1 MSENHEEPGKIDT
14 KKILLSGI
22 QPSGNLAIANYI
34 GAIKN
39 WIKLQEEYMCIF
51 IVVDLHCLTVRQ
63 DPKELRRR
71 CMEFIGLY
79 LACGINPEKNLI
91 FLQSHVS
98 THAELTWILNCY
110 TYMGELNRMTQ
121 FKDKSKRHEMNVN
134 SGLYTYPVLM
144 AADILLY
151 QTDLVPV
158 GQDQKQH
165 LELTRDVAMR
175 FNNIYGNVFKIP
187 EPFIPEVG
195 ARIMSLQDPTAK
207 MSKSDENPRNYIAIL
222 DPPDVIRSKIKRAVT
237 DPGKEIVYDEKEK
250 PGLSNLIT
258 IYSCLS
264 GKPFEKIQEDYE
276 GKGYKEFKKDLGEV
290 IVETLEPVQKK
301 FKDLMN
307 DRAGINDILRAG
319 AEKARNISQR
329 TLDKVHKK
337 IGIIK
342 I

>member
-1 MSENHEEPGKIDT
+1 MSENYEEPGKIDT

-98 THAELTWILNCY
+98 THAELAWILNCY

-144 AADILLY
+144 ASDILLY

-165 LELTRDVAMR
+165 LEITRDLAVR

-195 ARIMSLQDPTAK
+195 ARIMSLQNPLAK
-207 MSKSDENPRNYIAIL
+207 MSKSDENPGNYIAIL
-222 DPPDVIRSKIKRAVT
+222 DPPDIIRSKIKRAVT
-237 DPGKEIVYDEKEK
+237 DPGREIVYDEKEK
-250 PGLSNLIT
+250 PGLSNLMT

-264 GKPFEKIQEDYE
+264 GKSFEKIQEDYE
-276 GKGYKEFKKDLGEV
+276 GKGYKEFKKDLGELV
-290 IVETLEPVQKK
+290 VETLEPVQKK
-301 FKDLMN
+301 FKALMN